1 MRPEARIDAILAR
14 LKEHWSANP
23 DIRLGQL
30 LMNLTSDLDY
40 SLFQVEDDLLYARL
54 GEAIGIKREG

>member
-14 LKEHWSANP
+14 LKEHWKENS

-30 LMNLTSDLDY
+30 LVNLTRDLQC
-40 SLFQVEDDLLYARL
+40 SLFYVEDDEIYARL